1 MASISYLLLLSM
13 LFFSYCSADLIGQ
26 SCTGNYTTDKSE
38 ISKNIDKLLT
48 KVAQN
53 IDTNPFIATTIGK
66 GESQAYVLA
75 QCKGYASSTDCS
87 SCIHNA
93 TRQIRQLCDDR
104 LDARVW
110 YEYCFLRYSNE
121 DFFGKVDTSWSVLL
135 ANVESVT
142 DPKSFNKAL
151 GKLFDKVDTE
161 TVKPGSPGYAEG
173 EIKLSPFITLYAFA
187 QCTRD
192 LSKIDC
198 AQCLATA
205 IGNFQGFCSDSK
217 GCQVFYSTCY
227 VRYEEYPFF
236 SPSASQKV
244 QVQSRKALI
253 YP

>member
-1 MASISYLLLLSM
+1 MASINYLLLLSM

-26 SCTGNYTTDKSE
+26 YCTGKYTTDKSE
-38 ISKNIDKLLT
+38 TSKNIYKLLT
-48 KVAQN
+48 TVAQN

-66 GESQAYVLA
+66 G
-75 QCKGYASSTDCS
+75 YASSTDCS

-93 TRQIRQLCDDR
+93 TKQIRQLCDDR

-135 ANVESVT
+135 RNVESVT
-142 DPKSFNKAL
+142 NPKSFNKAL

-161 TVKPGSPGYAEG
+161 AVKPGSPGYAEG
-173 EIKLSPFITLYAFA
+173 ETKLPPFITLYAFA

-192 LSKIDC
+192 LSKLDC

-205 IGNFQGFCSDSK
+205 IGNFQGFCIDSK